1 MTVMPNLARSV
12 RTHQDATSYLSR
24 IYSAARHFG
33 IQAESFHPD
42 LALMLH
48 RLTTPQDVLD
58 AYRAGFWIW
67 KYYPNAGTTESRSE
81 LNALTDI
88 RADTLAMMEA
98 LNVVL
103 CIHGEVVPDA
113 QPDELLRELDFIPQL
128 SWLVEAY
135 PALRVSVEHVS
146 DRRMLATIFD
156 MPSNVIATITPHHLL
171 DIASPKK
178 VFTAADFAHL
188 GRIALADI
196 LARGKTPIIAGG
208 TGFYIDTLLGRVTL
222 SDTPRN
228 DALRTR
234 LSTKT
239 AEQLFALLK
248 KKDKRRAALMDT
260 PSERNNKVRLIR
272 ALEIASSPHSTS
284 SPLPK
289 LPPLSLTWIY
299 LAPPMDTLRKKIH
312 ARLVARMKAGMVA
325 EARRLHKSGVPYK
338 RMEALGL
345 EYRYLARLLQK
356 KITKAEFLTQ
366 LESAIYDYAKRQVTY
381 FKRNEDIRH
390 GDR

>member
-1 MTVMPNLARSV
+1 
-12 RTHQDATSYLSR
+12 
-24 IYSAARHFG
+24 
-33 IQAESFHPD
+33 
-42 LALMLH
+42 
-48 RLTTPQDVLD
+48 
-58 AYRAGFWIW
+58 
-67 KYYPNAGTTESRSE
+67 
-81 LNALTDI
+81 
-88 RADTLAMMEA
+88 
-98 LNVVL
+98 
-103 CIHGEVVPDA
+103 
-113 QPDELLRELDFIPQL
+113 
-128 SWLVEAY
+128 
-135 PALRVSVEHVS
+135 
-146 DRRMLATIFD
+146 
-156 MPSNVIATITPHHLL
+156 
-171 DIASPKK
+171 

>member
-1 MTVMPNLARSV
+1 MSTTSFTILRPDDRHVHLRDSDDGRLARVIRFSAQQNFRMTVMPNLARSV

-48 RLTTPQDVLD
+48 RLTAPQDVLD
-58 AYRAGFWIW
+58 AYGAGFWIW

-103 CIHGEVVPDA
+103 CIHGEVVPDV

-156 MPSNVIATITPHHLL
+156 MPSNVIATITPHHMSTVRSDAERDAHSCCMPTAKTVEDMECLADAVTHADEQPKL
-171 DIASPKK
+171 VSGTDTAPHYIVNKDDPEKQPRGVYSSP
-178 VFTAADFAHL
+178 VATPVMFAHMVQHCVDPVRTFEAFTVRN
-188 GRIALADI
+188 GMAFYGADDREED
-196 LARGKTPIIAGG
+196 RG
-208 TGFYIDTLLGRVTL
+208 TLTLVNEPWVVPEDHQGIKPWKYGEVLEWRVANM
-222 SDTPRN
+222 RWFGE
-228 DALRTR
+228 AV
-234 LSTKT
+234 
-239 AEQLFALLK
+239 
-248 KKDKRRAALMDT
+248 AA
-260 PSERNNKVRLIR
+260 K
-272 ALEIASSPHSTS
+272 
-284 SPLPK
+284 
-289 LPPLSLTWIY
+289 
-299 LAPPMDTLRKKIH
+299 
-312 ARLVARMKAGMVA
+312 
-325 EARRLHKSGVPYK
+325 
-338 RMEALGL
+338 
-345 EYRYLARLLQK
+345 
-356 KITKAEFLTQ
+356 
-366 LESAIYDYAKRQVTY
+366 
-381 FKRNEDIRH
+381 
-390 GDR
+390 